1 MKKLLVITALM
12 VACTSCAHNPDVAK
26 SKPVDMINADV
37 NTVFDK
43 TLEILNAEGMTIEKT
58 NKNRYFVNA
67 TQYVPRSRGAID
79 WTQGPDIS
87 VRLTPAK
94 KSEGNKTKIKIK
106 GVFNYF
112 ERDSRTPIV
121 LEDDESEAYIDELIE
136 RLTVRIKARSEGSG
150 GE

>member
-1 MKKLLVITALM
+1 
-12 VACTSCAHNPDVAK
+12 
-26 SKPVDMINADV
+26 
-37 NTVFDK
+37 
-43 TLEILNAEGMTIEKT
+43 MTIEKS
-58 NKNRYFVNA
+58 NKNRHFVNA
-67 TQYVPRSRGAID
+67 TQYVSRSRGAID

-94 KSEGNKTKIKIK
+94 KSEGNQTKIKIK

-121 LEDDESEAYIDELIE
+121 LEDDESEQYIDELIE
-136 RLTVRIKARSEGSG
+136 RLTVRIKAPSESQG